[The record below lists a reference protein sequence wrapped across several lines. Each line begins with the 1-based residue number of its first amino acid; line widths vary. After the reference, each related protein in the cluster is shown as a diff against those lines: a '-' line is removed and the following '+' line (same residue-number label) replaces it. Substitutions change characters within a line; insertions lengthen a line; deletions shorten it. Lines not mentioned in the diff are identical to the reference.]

1 MTGRGSIRHN
11 NRTFTAANVD
21 KRRSDQNVT
30 FCQEDLKEVYH
41 RLFDEALATYNSKKK
56 KSRDKISD
64 YYEHIRQSK
73 QEKLFH
79 EAVFQFGNM
88 DTMGTETEM
97 AGYAASMLTEF
108 AESFQERNP
117 HLIVFNSVMHM
128 DEATPHLHID
138 FVPIATEQKRGLS
151 TRVSMKQALKQEGFV
166 SQGRNYTE
174 WQAWMEH
181 EKQVM
186 ADIAQERGFEIDH
199 LGGGR
204 RHLDLPAYREAAHR
218 LETVQ
223 EQILDAEQEVES
235 LMEERK
241 ALQGSVRLLKAVDK
255 AWTDLN
261 TIQPEKGLMGAVKGV
276 SVEQVQKLK
285 DIAIQKVSVQQQLNH
300 ALEENARLARLVPS
314 LEDRMKESV
323 RRQRLEQ
330 EVARLR
336 EEREMLSE
344 QLEEERQILGQMLG
358 YLKERLP
365 DDLQPLVQEAMSVF
379 MEGNHKEEQERGSI
393 WEMEL

>member
-21 KRRSDQNVT
+21 KSRSDQNVT
-30 FCQEDLKEVYH
+30 FCREDLKEVYH
-41 RLFDEALATYNSKKK
+41 RLFDEALAAYNSRKKK
-56 KSRDKISD
+56 TRDKIPD

-79 EAVFQFGNM
+79 EAVFQFGDM

-97 AGYAASMLTEF
+97 AGYAAAMLTEF
-108 AESFQERNP
+108 AETFQERNP

-138 FVPIATEQKRGLS
+138 FVPIATEQTRGLS
-151 TRVSMKQALKQEGFV
+151 TRVSMKQALKQEGFT
-166 SQGRNYTE
+166 SRGRDFTE
-174 WQAWMEH
+174 WRAWMER
-181 EKQVM
+181 EKQVL
-186 ADIAQERGFEIDH
+186 ADIAQEHGFEVDH

-204 RHLDLPAYREAAHR
+204 RHLDLPAYREAAQR

-235 LMEERK
+235 LRDERK
-241 ALQGSVRLLKAVDK
+241 ALQGSVRLLRAVEGARVELD
-255 AWTDLN
+255 
-261 TIQPEKGLMGAVKGV
+261 TIQPEKTLTGAVRGV

-285 DIAIQKVSVQQQLNH
+285 DIAVQKVSVQQQLER
-300 ALEENARLARLVPS
+300 ALKENARLVRLVPS
-314 LEDRMKESV
+314 MEERV

-330 EVARLR
+330 EVIRLR

-344 QLEEERQILGQMLG
+344 QLEEERQTLGQVLG

-365 DDLQPLVQEAMSVF
+365 DEMQPLVQEAASVF
-379 MEGNHKEEQERGSI
+379 MEENYKEEHERGSI